1 MKKFVLKNS
10 NSSLKMGKTTQI
22 FLCKKRHNIDTAKTS
37 AEQLKLD
44 LTNTKKINNEINN
57 EIENLNYT
65 EQEQLEDAEQSVSK
79 QKGKKKKIWNAIFF
93 IINIVVVCGILYY
106 QITHE
111 NISSFSELKG
121 LSFYFLPILLIIF
134 AVVMILDAYRTNLF
148 LKKSGN
154 RSRPYLCYKM
164 CAVGRYY
171 DNITPMSSG
180 GEPSQIFYMS
190 HRGLDASS
198 SISVPMA
205 RYVVSQM
212 SWMIIG
218 LIAVI
223 CIIFT
228 NVMDLSVV
236 LIIGLLGFTINV
248 TLLSICLILSMS
260 KRLGNKLVVKVLRV
274 LQKMHIVKNYEKQ
287 YDKVMKVVVSY
298 QNTMTTYAK
307 NKWFF
312 IYTLFISIL
321 IYILIY
327 TMPYV
332 IYLMLGGTDYSV
344 WANMLVFG
352 VIIELGS
359 SIIPIPGGSGM
370 NEISFTVV
378 YATVFPEGTV
388 FWGLLFWRF
397 MTYYIFI
404 LQGIS
409 IIIYDYFV
417 GNRKFKWLQKKWEL
431 ETESALFK
439 EEQIKKYNKQRKK
452 KKMLK
457 KP

>member
-1 MKKFVLKNS
+1 MKKELLKKFNKFLKLGK
-10 NSSLKMGKTTQI
+10 SSQI
-22 FLCKKRHNIDTAKTS
+22 FSCKKKLNNEDKS
-37 AEQLKLD
+37 LSSEQLALD
-44 LTNTKKINNEINN
+44 LNNTKKINNEINN
-57 EIENLNYT
+57 EIENISYS

-93 IINIVVVCGILYY
+93 VINIVVVCGILYY
-106 QITHE
+106 QLTHE

-121 LSFYFLPILLIIF
+121 LKFYYIPVLLLIF
-134 AVVMILDAYRTNLF
+134 ATIMTLDAYRTNLF

-164 CAVGRYY
+164 CAIGRYY

-180 GEPSQIFYMS
+180 GEPSQIFYMN
-190 HRGLDASS
+190 HRGLNASS

-218 LIAVI
+218 LTAVI

-228 NVMDLSVV
+228 NVMDVSVV
-236 LIIGLLGFTINV
+236 LVIGLLGFAVNV
-248 TLLSICLILSMS
+248 TLLSVCLILSMS
-260 KRLGNKLVVKVLRV
+260 KRLGNKLVVKVLRF
-274 LQKMHIVKNYEKQ
+274 LQKIHVVKHYEKQ

-312 IYTLFISIL
+312 LYTLLISIS
-321 IYILIY
+321 IYILTY

-332 IYLMLGGTDYSV
+332 IYLMLGGTNYAV
-344 WANMLVFG
+344 WPNMLVFS

-359 SIIPIPGGSGM
+359 SIIPLPGGTGM
-370 NEISFTVV
+370 NEISFTVIF
-378 YATVFPEGTV
+378 ASVFPEGTV

-397 MTYYIFI
+397 MTYYIYI

-409 IIIYDYFV
+409 IIIYDYFI

-439 EEQIKKYNKQRKK
+439 EEQIRKYNKQRKK
-452 KKMLK
+452 IKNR
-457 KP
+457 

>member
-1 MKKFVLKNS
+1 MKKELLKKFNKFLKLGK
-10 NSSLKMGKTTQI
+10 SSQI
-22 FLCKKRHNIDTAKTS
+22 FSCKKKLNNEDKS
-37 AEQLKLD
+37 LSSEQLALD
-44 LTNTKKINNEINN
+44 LNNTKKINNEINN
-57 EIENLNYT
+57 EIENINYS

-106 QITHE
+106 QLTHE

-121 LSFYFLPILLIIF
+121 LKFYYIPVLLLIF
-134 AVVMILDAYRTNLF
+134 ATIMTLDAYRTNLF

-164 CAVGRYY
+164 CAIGRYY

-180 GEPSQIFYMS
+180 GEPSQIFYMN
-190 HRGLDASS
+190 HRGLNASS

-218 LIAVI
+218 LTAVI

-228 NVMDLSVV
+228 NVMDVSVV
-236 LIIGLLGFTINV
+236 LVIGLLGFAVNV
-248 TLLSICLILSMS
+248 TLLSVCLILSMS
-260 KRLGNKLVVKVLRV
+260 KRLGNKLVVKVLRF
-274 LQKMHIVKNYEKQ
+274 LQKIHVVKHYEKQ

-312 IYTLFISIL
+312 LYTLLISIS
-321 IYILIY
+321 IYILTY

-332 IYLMLGGTDYSV
+332 IYLMLGGTNYAV
-344 WANMLVFG
+344 WPNMLVFS

-359 SIIPIPGGSGM
+359 SIIPLPGGTGM
-370 NEISFTVV
+370 NEISFTVIF
-378 YATVFPEGTV
+378 ASVFPEGTV

-397 MTYYIFI
+397 MTYYIYI

-409 IIIYDYFV
+409 IIIYDYFI

-439 EEQIKKYNKQRKK
+439 EEQIRKYNKQRKK
-452 KKMLK
+452 IKNR
-457 KP
+457 

>member
-1 MKKFVLKNS
+1 MKKELLKKFNKFLKLGK
-10 NSSLKMGKTTQI
+10 SSQI
-22 FLCKKRHNIDTAKTS
+22 FSCKKKLNNEDKS
-37 AEQLKLD
+37 LSSEQLALD
-44 LTNTKKINNEINN
+44 LNNTKKINNEINN
-57 EIENLNYT
+57 EIENINYS

-106 QITHE
+106 QLTHE

-121 LSFYFLPILLIIF
+121 LKFYYIPVLLLIF
-134 AVVMILDAYRTNLF
+134 ATIMTLDAYRTNLF

-164 CAVGRYY
+164 CAIGRYY

-180 GEPSQIFYMS
+180 GEPSQIFYMN
-190 HRGLDASS
+190 HRGLNASS

-218 LIAVI
+218 LTAVI

-228 NVMDLSVV
+228 NVMDVSVV
-236 LIIGLLGFTINV
+236 LVIGLLGFAINV
-248 TLLSICLILSMS
+248 TLLSVCLILSMS
-260 KRLGNKLVVKVLRV
+260 KRLGNKLVVKVLRF
-274 LQKMHIVKNYEKQ
+274 LQKIHVVKHYEKQ
-287 YDKVMKVVVSY
+287 YDKVMKIVVSY

-312 IYTLFISIL
+312 LYTLLISIS
-321 IYILIY
+321 IYILTY

-332 IYLMLGGTDYSV
+332 IYLMLGGTNYAV
-344 WANMLVFG
+344 WPSMLVFS

-359 SIIPIPGGSGM
+359 SIIPLPGGTGM
-370 NEISFTVV
+370 NEISFTVIF
-378 YATVFPEGTV
+378 ASVFPEGTV

-397 MTYYIFI
+397 MTYYIYI

-409 IIIYDYFV
+409 IIIYDYFI

-439 EEQIKKYNKQRKK
+439 EEQIRKYNKQRKK
-452 KKMLK
+452 IKNR
-457 KP
+457 